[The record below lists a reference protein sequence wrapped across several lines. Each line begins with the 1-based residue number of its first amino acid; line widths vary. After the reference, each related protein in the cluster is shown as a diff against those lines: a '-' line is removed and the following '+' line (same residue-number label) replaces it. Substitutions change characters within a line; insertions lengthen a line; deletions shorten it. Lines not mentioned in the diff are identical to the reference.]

1 MEIKHWFFP
10 FLCLFSCVSLIF
22 FYIDKGEPLL
32 NSIDEL
38 LQGGQETWNWL
49 ESDRLEV
56 NDNSLKTLCV
66 VNDGSSHH

>member
-22 FYIDKGEPLL
+22 FDIDKGESLL

-38 LQGGQETWNWL
+38 LQGLKKRNWL
-49 ESDRLEV
+49 ELDRLEV
-56 NDNSLKTLCV
+56 NVNSYKNLRV
-66 VNDGSSHH
+66 VNDGWSHL